1 MDVVELLGTVR
12 LVDVRTIQEIAELKL
27 DATPGNGLSTLDES
41 STDGDLS
48 IDINPVHWG
57 ARIEIWFRA
66 RFETPSANLVSAVAA
81 IYERDVDDDVPEET
95 RTDFIEKVAIMAAY
109 PYLRV
114 ALQGLAGKMRMGTFT
129 LDVLRQGEFT
139 MAASEADDSGQ

>member
-1 MDVVELLGTVR
+1 MDVVELLGAVR
-12 LVDVRTIQEIAELKL
+12 LVDVRTIQEVAELKL
-27 DATPGNGLSTLDES
+27 DPAQGNGLSALDET
-41 STDGDLS
+41 STDGELT

-66 RFETPSANLVSAVAA
+66 RFETPSANLVAAVAV
-81 IYERDVDDDVPEET
+81 IYERDIDDEVPEDT

-109 PYLRV
+109 PYLRG